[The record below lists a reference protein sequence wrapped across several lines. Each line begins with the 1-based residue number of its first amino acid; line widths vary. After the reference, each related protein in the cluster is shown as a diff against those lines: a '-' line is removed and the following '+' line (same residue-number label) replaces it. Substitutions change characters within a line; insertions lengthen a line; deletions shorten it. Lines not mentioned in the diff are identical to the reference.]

1 MGHNDSLHCLQVGHL
16 GEGLR
21 QLDHCAHVLATV
33 GQVVAGK
40 AATRVHAAAINQE
53 NGGYPAVSWE
63 GSVHMRCNCKHAL
76 HFAQVGHLGEGLRQ
90 LNAALDS
97 QPVGS
102 NAVQRGEQV

>member
-1 MGHNDSLHCLQVGHL
+1 MRHKHALHFAQVGHL

-53 NGGYPAVSWE
+53 NGGYPLSHPEHACTWY
-63 GSVHMRCNCKHAL
+63 VH
-76 HFAQVGHLGEGLRQ
+76 VG
-90 LNAALDS
+90 AD
-97 QPVGS
+97 
-102 NAVQRGEQV
+102 